1 MLRALPLPP
10 PEPIGLPDPERRRL
24 RRRAV
29 ETMRVLVR
37 EFRGLAIRRLLRRP
51 LPADAAAGPLR
62 RTFET
67 LGATYVKFGQLVA
80 SAPGVF
86 GDAAANEFRSCLDTG
101 PVVPF
106 PAVRA
111 TVEATIEQPLERA
124 FRRFEEAPIG
134 RASIAVV
141 HRAELADGRT
151 VAVKVLRPGVEGVV
165 ATDLRLMRPL
175 FDFVSLRIGVAEA
188 GQFVRLLDGF
198 REQVAEELDLRN
210 EARAMTWFREL
221 FAALGVESI
230 VVPATFPRLSGPR
243 VLTMDYLDGVPIDD
257 LAGIATL
264 GLDPRAL
271 VEAVVRIWMMIAVRE
286 GCFHGDVHAGNL
298 LLLRDGRLGVL
309 DWGIVG
315 RLDADTHRFFRRT
328 LEAALGDETAW
339 AEIAVILQRAYG
351 PAVREQLGLGEA
363 ELAEF
368 VRTVMEPLLT
378 RPFGEAS
385 LATLLGAIQGRLP
398 DEQRTRARSWR
409 ARLRKL
415 REQRRLHAGVFAHGA
430 VGSSFDRGTFLLAK
444 QLMYFE
450 RYGKLFMADS
460 SLLADRDFMSGVLG
474 SNGPSDA
481 LTAARAER

>member
-1 MLRALPLPP
+1 VPREPRLPAA
-10 PEPIGLPDPERRRL
+10 EPIVLPDPDRRRR

-29 ETMRVLVR
+29 ETVRVAAR
-37 EFRGLAIRRLLRRP
+37 NFRALAARRLLRRP
-51 LPADAAAGPLR
+51 LPPDALARPLR
-62 RTFET
+62 LTFEV

-80 SAPGVF
+80 SSPGVF
-86 GDAAANEFRSCLDTG
+86 GEEFANEFRSCLDTG

-111 TVEATIEQPLERA
+111 AVETTVGRPLERA
-124 FRRFEEAPIG
+124 FRRFDETPVG

-141 HRAELADGRT
+141 HRAELPDGRP
-151 VAVKVLRPGVEGVV
+151 VAVKVLRPGVEEVV

-175 FDFVSLRIGVAEA
+175 FDFLSLRVGLSEA
-188 GQFVRLLDGF
+188 GQLVRLLDGF

-210 EARAMTWFREL
+210 EARAMAWFREL
-221 FAALGVESI
+221 LAELGVDAI
-230 VVPATFPRLSGPR
+230 VVPVPFPALSGAR
-243 VLTMDYLDGVPIDD
+243 VLTMEYLDGVPIDD
-257 LAGIATL
+257 LPTIERLA
-264 GLDPRAL
+264 LDPRPL
-271 VEAVVRIWMMIAVRE
+271 MEAVVRAWILITVRE
-286 GCFHGDVHAGNL
+286 GSFHGDVHAGNL

-328 LEAALGDETAW
+328 LQAALGDADAW
-339 AEIAVILQRAYG
+339 ADVAAQLRRAYG
-351 PAVREQLGLGEA
+351 PALHDQLGLGEP

-385 LATLLGAIQGRLP
+385 LATLLGAVQGRVTP
-398 DEQRTRARSWR
+398 ADGAARGWR
-409 ARLRKL
+409 ARLRRL

-430 VGSSFDRGTFLLAK
+430 VGSSFDRGSFLLAK

-450 RYGKLFMADS
+450 RYGKMFMADS
-460 SLLADRDFMSGVLG
+460 SLLADRAF
-474 SNGPSDA
+474 
-481 LTAARAER
+481 LTALLADDRARPPAGV

>member
-1 MLRALPLPP
+1 MPRDIRLPAPQPIALP
-10 PEPIGLPDPERRRL
+10 EPDRRR
-24 RRRAV
+24 RGRRAI
-29 ETMRVLVR
+29 ETVR
-37 EFRGLAIRRLLRRP
+37 TAARHFRGVAVRRMFGRP
-51 LPADAAAGPLR
+51 IPPNAFATPLR
-62 RTFET
+62 RTYEA

-80 SAPGVF
+80 SSPGVF
-86 GDAAANEFRSCLDTG
+86 GDEFANEFRSCLDTG

-111 TVEATIEQPLERA
+111 AVEAAIGQPLA
-124 FRRFEEAPIG
+124 GVFRRFDEAPVG

-141 HRAELADGRT
+141 HRAELLDGRA
-151 VAVKVLRPGVEGVV
+151 VAVKVLRPGVESVV

-175 FDFVSLRIGVAEA
+175 FDFLSLRIGIAEA

-210 EARAMTWFREL
+210 EARAMTWFR
-221 FAALGVESI
+221 ALLDDLGIDAI
-230 VVPATFPRLSGPR
+230 VVPAPFPEHSGRR
-243 VLTMDYLDGVPIDD
+243 VLAMEYLDGVPIDD
-257 LAGIATL
+257 LSAIAAS
-264 GLDPRAL
+264 GFDPRPL
-271 VEAVVRIWMMIAVRE
+271 MEAVVRAWILITVRE
-286 GCFHGDVHAGNL
+286 GNFHGDVHAGNL

-315 RLDADTHRFFRRT
+315 RLDAETHRFFRRT
-328 LEAALGDETAW
+328 LQAALGDASAW
-339 AEIAVILQRAYG
+339 DDVAAQLKHAYG
-351 PAVREQLGLGEA
+351 PALREQLGLGDA

-368 VRTVMEPLLT
+368 VRNVMEPLLT

-385 LATLLGAIQGRLP
+385 LATLLGAVQGRGAP
-398 DEQRTRARSWR
+398 TDGAPAGWR

-450 RYGKLFMADS
+450 RYGKMFMSDS
-460 SLLADRDFMSGVLG
+460 SLLADREFLG
-474 SNGPSDA
+474 RLLADGA
-481 LTAARAER
+481 